1 MRNNSDEQILE
12 TEYSDV
18 SGIRLTEARG
28 PDQNPNHKGGVAA
41 RSLIPRK
48 L

>member
-28 PDQNPNHKGGVAA
+28 PKHTP
-41 RSLIPRK
+41 SL
-48 L
+48 